1 MQIKGAQMMAKG
13 ARVGEKPGLGRGLRE
28 GWRGRV
34 RPTPVDRAAPRQAD
48 FRDLYFGL
56 GVPL

>member
-13 ARVGEKPGLGRGLRE
+13 ARAGERLGSGRGFRE

-34 RPTPVDRAAPRQAD
+34 RSTPVDRAAPRQAD